1 MRSNSSAKAHMRCPS
16 SSKSSTSSRGFVLC
30 VPRRSSRVTLSRWMK
45 RGAPSGGA
53 LDFGIRRWSQ
63 PCESRDPYA
72 NPGAKRFP
80 RWPPFGFQTSHE
92 HAIIPGAAPHSIA
105 VEFIVWNPRGHLI
118 HTYLVRCERT
128 DASFHNFATHIGSAT
143 PREISMHCHRTPLG
157 GRRPRV
163 VDGGVTATGVL
174 SRQRG
179 AGQLDYHR

>member
-63 PCESRDPYA
+63 PCESMRTRVRNA
-72 NPGAKRFP
+72 SIS
-80 RWPPFGFQTSHE
+80 PPFGFQTSHE

-143 PREISMHCHRTPLG
+143 HSKRHGESVDPRFG
-157 GRRPRV
+157 N
-163 VDGGVTATGVL
+163 
-174 SRQRG
+174 
-179 AGQLDYHR
+179 

>member
-63 PCESRDPYA
+63 PCESMRTRVRNA
-72 NPGAKRFP
+72 SIS
-80 RWPPFGFQTSHE
+80 PPFGFQTSHE

-128 DASFHNFATHIGSAT
+128 DASFHQLATHIGSAT
-143 PREISMHCHRTPLG
+143 LSLGPCEQAVTQNTVSYKDYGIHGRHSGKATAAGTITYYTITPKL
-157 GRRPRV
+157 
-163 VDGGVTATGVL
+163 A
-174 SRQRG
+174 
-179 AGQLDYHR
+179 

>member
-1 MRSNSSAKAHMRCPS
+1 MTLSRIGLIERGLGAKPVSSMQGHAVHAADQQKLACAATAVIRSSDERTS

-53 LDFGIRRWSQ
+53 LDFGFRRWSQ
-63 PCESRDPYA
+63 PCESMRTRVRNA
-72 NPGAKRFP
+72 S

-128 DASFHNFATHIGSAT
+128 DASFHPVATHIGSAT
-143 PREISMHCHRTPLG
+143 L
-157 GRRPRV
+157 
-163 VDGGVTATGVL
+163 TG
-174 SRQRG
+174 
-179 AGQLDYHR
+179 A